1 VKLEKEAPLLLLL
14 MLLLPLMLLSLDPAA
29 RKLKQLLDSH
39 STWKEEIPQWIRHC
53 RCYFQ
58 K

>member
-14 MLLLPLMLLSLDPAA
+14 MLLLQLMLLSLDPAA

-39 STWKEEIPQWIRHC
+39 ST
-53 RCYFQ
+53 
-58 K
+58 